1 MAMDVLERLFSLKG
15 KVAFITGGYRGIGR
29 AMAEIYAEVGAS
41 VVLVARSQESCT
53 TAAGDISRRFG
64 SHAVGMAMD
73 VRDSSMVNRVVQ
85 ETISQFGR
93 IDILVNAA
101 GIAGSY
107 KPVHEMTDED
117 MDHVIGIDFQG
128 TFAVSRAV
136 AREMVKQNSGR
147 IINIA
152 SIMARISTRYMA
164 GYCAGKAAVVQLTRV
179 MALELIKN
187 NIQVNVLCPGY
198 FLTDFNRDYFKTETG
213 RKFIKKMIPIN
224 RVGDVDELKSTALYQ
239 ATCPPFLTGAELYI
253 DGGQTIV

>member
-41 VVLVARSQESCT
+41 VVLAARSQESCT
-53 TAAGDISRRFG
+53 TAAGDISRRFV

-73 VRDSSMVNRVVQ
+73 VRDSSMVNSTVQ
-85 ETISQFGR
+85 ETIRQFGR

-117 MDHVIGIDFQG
+117 MDHVMGIDFKG

-198 FLTDFNRDYFKTETG
+198 FLTDFNRDFVKTETG

-224 RVGDVDELKSTALYQ
+224 RVGDVDELKSTALYL